1 VASVF
6 QRKFLGYRFWV
17 APGGKIMRR
26 VADKAMAA
34 FKQRV
39 RELTRRSGG
48 RNLEQV
54 VRQLRVYVLGWKA
67 YFRMADTPKVW
78 NELDQWTRHR
88 IRAIQLKQWKR
99 GTTAYR
105 QLLKLGASSDVAA
118 QVAANTRRWWR
129 NSGRLLNS
137 VLDMKWAN
145 QLGGPRL
152 C

>member
-1 VASVF
+1 MRP
-6 QRKFLGYRFWV
+6 QTR
-17 APGGKIMRR
+17 APFRTGLILRLLSGPPGARNSGCWENLKAGGLI
-26 VADKAMAA
+26 
-34 FKQRV
+34 
-39 RELTRRSGG
+39 
-48 RNLEQV
+48 
-54 VRQLRVYVLGWKA
+54 Y
-67 YFRMADTPKVW
+67 
-78 NELDQWTRHR
+78 LDQWTRQR